1 MAYETE
7 TLLGVYTELDPFTP
21 FLLDLLCQTKVE
33 FEDESISFDK
43 LSSDKKLAPFVSP
56 MVAGKAL
63 RSNGGNK
70 HAFSPAYVKPKN
82 FLDPKRV
89 VKRQPGEAIGGQL
102 STSQRRQAILVD
114 TLDEQR
120 KKIKRREEWMVAQII
135 QTGKV
140 IVKGEDYP
148 TSEVDFQRDPDL
160 TIDISGGAAAWDKG
174 TAKPVDDLEDWFAL
188 MMAPATHVI
197 FGRGAYRKFIQS
209 EQAKDMLDSRRGSD
223 TELEMAPS
231 TQLASFKGRLGGSGP
246 ECWTYAGYYTDAD
259 GAKQLFIPDNG
270 VAIVSTGSE
279 GLRAYGAILDGE
291 ADYVA
296 TEYWPKNWVE
306 KDPGVEQVMTQSAP
320 LPCFMEI
327 DGLAFATVYSL

>member
-7 TLLGVYTELDPFTP
+7 TLLGVYQELDPFNP
-21 FLLDLLCQTKVE
+21 FLLDLLCQQVVL

-63 RSNGGNK
+63 RASGGNK
-70 HAFSPAYVKPKN
+70 HAFTPAYVKPKN

-89 VKRQPGEAIGGQL
+89 VKRLPGEGIGGQL
-102 STSQRRQAILVD
+102 TAGQRRQAIMID
-114 TLDEQR
+114 IMDEQR

-140 IVKGEDYP
+140 IVQGEDYP
-148 TSEVDFQRDPDL
+148 TSEVDFQRDPNL
-160 TIDISGGAAAWDKG
+160 TIDISGGAAAWDQT
-174 TAKPVDDLEDWFAL
+174 TAKPDEDLEDWFAL
-188 MMAPATHVI
+188 MMAPATHLV
-197 FGRGAYRKFIQS
+197 FGRGAYRKFVQNPRIK
-209 EQAKDMLDSRRGSD
+209 ELLDTRRGSD

-246 ECWTYAGYYTDAD
+246 ECWTYAGYYNDANGD
-259 GAKQLFIPDNG
+259 KQLFIPDNG
-270 VAIVSTGSE
+270 VAIISTGSE

-320 LPCFMEI
+320 LPCFLEI
-327 DGLAFATVYSL
+327 NGLAFATVY

>member
-7 TLLGVYTELDPFTP
+7 TLLGVYKELDPFNP
-21 FLLDLLCQTKVE
+21 FLLNLLCQQVVL
-33 FEDESISFDK
+33 FDDESIAFDK

-63 RSNGGNK
+63 RAAGGNK
-70 HAFSPAYVKPKN
+70 YSFTPAYVKPKN

-89 VKRQPGEAIGGQL
+89 VKRMPGEGIGGQL
-102 STSQRRQAILVD
+102 SASERRQAIMID
-114 TLDEQR
+114 TMDEQR

-140 IVKGEDYP
+140 IVQGEDYP
-148 TSEVDFQRDPDL
+148 TSEVDFQRDANL
-160 TIDISGGAAAWDKG
+160 TIDISGGAAAWDQT
-174 TAKPVDDLEDWFAL
+174 TAKPNEDLEDWFAL
-188 MMAPATHVI
+188 MMAPATHLA
-197 FGRGAYRKFIQS
+197 FGRGAYRKFIQNDRIK
-209 EQAKDMLDSRRGSD
+209 ELLDTRRGSD

-246 ECWTYAGYYTDAD
+246 ECWTYAGYYMDENGT
-259 GAKQLFIPDNG
+259 KQLFIPDNG
-270 VAIVSTGSE
+270 VAIISTGAE

-327 DGLAFATVYSL
+327 NGLAFATVY

>member
-7 TLLGVYTELDPFTP
+7 TLLGVYRELDPFSP
-21 FLLDLLCQTKVE
+21 FLLNLLCAAKVE

-56 MVAGKAL
+56 MVAGQAQ
-63 RSNGGNK
+63 RAQGGNK
-70 HAFSPAYVKPKN
+70 HSFTPAYVKPKN

-102 STSQRRQAILVD
+102 STAQRRQAILVD

-120 KKIKRREEWMVAQII
+120 KKIKRREEWMVAQIV

-140 IVKGEDYP
+140 VVEGENYP
-148 TSEVDFQRDPDL
+148 TSEVDFQRDPNL
-160 TIDISGGAAAWDKG
+160 TIDISGGAAAWDQT
-174 TAKPVDDLEDWFAL
+174 TAKPNEDLEDWFAL

-197 FGRGAYRKFIQS
+197 FGRGAYRKFIS
-209 EQAKDMLDSRRGSD
+209 FDEVKKDLLDTQRGSD
-223 TELEMAPS
+223 TVLEMAPS
-231 TQLASFKGRLGGSGP
+231 TQLASFKGRLGGAGP
-246 ECWTYAGYYTDAD
+246 EVWTYAGYYEDAA
-259 GAKQLFIPDNG
+259 GAKQLYIPDNG
-270 VAIVSTGSE
+270 VAIVSTGAE

-320 LPCFMEI
+320 LPCFLEI
-327 DGLAFATVYSL
+327 NGLLFATLY

>member
-7 TLLGVYTELDPFTP
+7 TLLGVYTELDPFNP
-21 FLLDLLCQTKVE
+21 FLLNLLCASKVE

-56 MVAGKAL
+56 MVAGKAQ
-63 RSNGGNK
+63 RARGGNK
-70 HAFSPAYVKPKN
+70 HSFTPAYVKPKN

-102 STSQRRQAILVD
+102 TTSQRRQAILVD
-114 TLDEQR
+114 TMDDQR

-140 IVKGEDYP
+140 IVEGEDYP
-148 TSEVDFQRDPDL
+148 TSEVDFQRDPNL
-160 TIDISGGAAAWDKG
+160 TIDISGTAAAWDQS
-174 TAKPVDDLEDWFAL
+174 TAKPAEDLEDWFAL

-197 FGRGAYRKFIQS
+197 FGRGAYRKFIS
-209 EQAKDMLDSRRGSD
+209 FDSVKKDLLDTDRGSE
-223 TELEMAPS
+223 TVLEMAPS
-231 TQLASFKGRLGGSGP
+231 TQLASFKGRLGGAGP
-246 ECWTYAGYYTDAD
+246 EVWTYAGYYEDTA
-259 GAKQLFIPDNG
+259 GTKQLYIPDNG

-279 GLRAYGAILDGE
+279 GIRAYGAILDGE

-327 DGLAFATVYSL
+327 NGTLFVTLY

>member
-1 MAYETE
+1 MAYDTE
-7 TLLGVYTELDPFTP
+7 TLLGVYKELDPFNP
-21 FLLDLLCQTKVE
+21 FLLDLLCQSKVE
-33 FEDESISFDK
+33 FDDESIAFDK

-63 RSNGGNK
+63 RASGGNK
-70 HAFSPAYVKPKN
+70 YAFTPAYVKPKN
-82 FLDPKRV
+82 FIDPKRV
-89 VKRQPGEAIGGQL
+89 VKRRPGEALGGQL
-102 STSQRRQAILVD
+102 SASQRRQAILVD
-114 TLDEQR
+114 TMDEQR
-120 KKIKRREEWMVAQII
+120 MKIKRREEWMVAQII

-140 IVKGEDYP
+140 IVQGENYP
-148 TSEVDFQRDPDL
+148 TSEVDFQRDANL
-160 TIDISGGAAAWDKG
+160 TIDISGGAAAWDQA
-174 TAKPVDDLEDWFAL
+174 TAKPDEDLEDWFAL
-188 MMAPATHVI
+188 MMAPATHLV

-209 EQAKDMLDSRRGSD
+209 DGIKEWLDTRRGSD

-246 ECWTYAGYYTDAD
+246 ECWTYAGYYIDENGD
-259 GAKQLFIPDNG
+259 KQLFIPDNG
-270 VAIVSTGSE
+270 VAILSTGAE

-320 LPCFMEI
+320 LPCFLEI
-327 DGLAFATVYSL
+327 NGLAFATVY